1 MAYSSE
7 TVANTFLKLAQESGR
22 TITNLKMQSLVYIAH
37 GYTLAI
43 IDRPLINDEI
53 KAWNFGP
60 VIPDLYEK
68 LRRYGREHIQEQI
81 PNNTPID
88 DIVPEKRIIA
98 LVWEKYKDHSAGQ
111 LSALTRLAGAPWD
124 QVWRKSE
131 FAVIPNSITKD
142 YYATFKPK
150 ELLK

>member
-22 TITNLKMQSLVYIAH
+22 AITNLKMQKLVYIAH

-43 IDRPLINDEI
+43 IDKPLINKEI

-68 LRRYGREHIQEQI
+68 LRQYGREHIQEQI
-81 PNNTPID
+81 PNNPPID
-88 DIVPEKRIIA
+88 DIVPEKKIIK

-111 LSALTRLAGAPWD
+111 LTGITHLPNTPWD

-131 FAVIPNSITKD
+131 FAVIPDSITKQ
-142 YYATFKPK
+142 YYATFKHK